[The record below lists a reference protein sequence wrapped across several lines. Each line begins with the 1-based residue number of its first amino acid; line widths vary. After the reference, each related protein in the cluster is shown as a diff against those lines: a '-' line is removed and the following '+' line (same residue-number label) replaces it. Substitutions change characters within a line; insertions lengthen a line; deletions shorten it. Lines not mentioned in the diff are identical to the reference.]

1 VSTCSVSRKPNDDR
15 NGISACDLGGR
26 YVRRGIRKR
35 CYQTFVEP
43 GSDTPSS
50 AVAVLMQW
58 LLNGEATGAVLT
70 MTTCHPKFSH
80 PRAPGRARV
89 LESSVAKAESPDGP
103 AALEGL

>member
-1 VSTCSVSRKPNDDR
+1 
-15 NGISACDLGGR
+15 
-26 YVRRGIRKR
+26 
-35 CYQTFVEP
+35 
-43 GSDTPSS
+43 
-50 AVAVLMQW
+50 MQW